1 VRLIIQRRTP
11 DMGGRRMLEEL
22 FFDCVLVEPG
32 DGAQPPGDCG
42 PSPAPGFEFSG
53 EGLDVGAAD
62 GEQGQGVGAA
72 PSSELAQVQR
82 VGLPGQ
88 ALVSGQEPG
97 EGQPFRSGE
106 EGLDRGERS

>member
-1 VRLIIQRRTP
+1 MVHSRRVTVA
-11 DMGGRRMLEEL
+11 RAL
-22 FFDCVLVEPG
+22 
-32 DGAQPPGDCG
+32 
-42 PSPAPGFEFSG
+42 APGFEFPG

-62 GEQGQGVGAA
+62 GEQGQGAGAA

-97 EGQPFRSGE
+97 VGQPFRSSE
-106 EGLDRGERS
+106 DGLDRGERS